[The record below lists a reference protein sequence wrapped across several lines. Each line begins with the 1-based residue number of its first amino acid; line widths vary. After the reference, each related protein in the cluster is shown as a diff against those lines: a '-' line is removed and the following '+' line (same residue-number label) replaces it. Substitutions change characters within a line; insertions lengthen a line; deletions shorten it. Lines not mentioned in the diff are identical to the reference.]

1 MGTVRRIAL
10 LVFVLLI
17 GVLYMWH
24 RAEQN
29 EEKARK
35 ELAQA
40 REAESHARQL
50 LEKSGPRGLGVYLS
64 DDEIAALKHAG
75 LTDPVNQLRSDLGAH
90 GSLIPVPGVVGGKM
104 GFYDR
109 DGIVLL
115 PGHYVYAPGDDGH
128 ILVHT
133 LLSYDVQPGGK
144 IVWKLIEAKR
154 D

>member
-1 MGTVRRIAL
+1 VGSVRRIAL
-10 LVFVLLI
+10 LVLVLII
-17 GVLYMWH
+17 GGLYIWH
-24 RAEQN
+24 RDEQT
-29 EEKARK
+29 EDKARK
-35 ELAQA
+35 ELMQA
-40 REAESHARQL
+40 REAESQARAL
-50 LEKSGPRGLGVYLS
+50 LAKSAPRGLGVYLS
-64 DDEIAALKHAG
+64 NDEIAALKRAG

-115 PGHYVYAPGDDGH
+115 PGRYVYAPGDDGH
-128 ILVHT
+128 ILVHA

-144 IVWKLIEAKR
+144 IVWKLIEAKK

>member
-1 MGTVRRIAL
+1 MAVVRRVAL
-10 LVFVLLI
+10 LVFVVII

-24 RAEQN
+24 RAEDN
-29 EEKARK
+29 EERARK

-40 REAESHARQL
+40 REAESHAREL
-50 LEKSGPRGLGVYLS
+50 LAKSAPRGQGVFLS
-64 DDEIAALKHAG
+64 DDEIAALKRAG
-75 LTDPVNQLRSDLGAH
+75 LADPVNQLRSDLGAH
-90 GSLIPVPGVVGGKM
+90 GSLIPIPGVVGGTM

-128 ILVHT
+128 ILVHA

-144 IVWKLIEAKR
+144 ITWKLIEAKK

>member
-1 MGTVRRIAL
+1 MRTVRRIAL
-10 LVFVLLI
+10 LVLVLVI

-29 EEKARK
+29 EERARK
-35 ELAQA
+35 ELAEA
-40 REAESHARQL
+40 REAESRAREL
-50 LEKSGPRGLGVYLS
+50 LAKVKPAERGVFLS
-64 DDEIAALKHAG
+64 DDEIAELKQAG

-90 GSLIPVPGVVGGKM
+90 GSLIPISSVVGGRM

-115 PGHYVYAPGDDGH
+115 PGRYVYAPGEDGH

-133 LLSYDVQPGGK
+133 LLRYDVRPGGT